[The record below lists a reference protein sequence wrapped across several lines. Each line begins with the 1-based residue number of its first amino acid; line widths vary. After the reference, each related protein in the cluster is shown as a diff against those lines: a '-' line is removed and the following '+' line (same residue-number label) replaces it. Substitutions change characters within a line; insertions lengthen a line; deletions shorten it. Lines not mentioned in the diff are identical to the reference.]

1 MYEVFLKSWYQEIP
15 NNIQEEI
22 MFTGYF
28 EEAFLFFNENAN
40 RYIENYPLIEIGIRI
55 KNNEYDNRKKR

>member
-15 NNIQEEI
+15 NNIQEDI

-28 EEAFLFFNENAN
+28 EEAFLFFKQNTEH
-40 RYIENYPLIEIGIRI
+40 YIECYPLVEIGIRV
-55 KNNEYDNRKKR
+55 K